1 MKRGLSS
8 IVATV
13 LIVLL
18 VILLVGVIWVTLFP
32 MLNEGSEF
40 DFSGDVQI
48 ISSEGYTVYD
58 SDLKYAGVQVGVSAD
73 AVDLDR
79 IRLTFLFDGESRSNV
94 FPAPEAGQTKTY
106 LINLSGEEYEQPASV
121 SISPIDIFGKEGEIT
136 STAELKTG
144 DLADASGELLSLTGD
159 FVEGDVSSGDSG
171 GDLGEETVP
180 KEEVCIEAGLDCRF
194 ENESVCLAAGCEPRW
209 VGMGDDY
216 NCFVNWTEQGFP
228 AGPAGG
234 FCTDIG
240 SDENR
245 CRNAAWCEYFDFD
258 FDGILEE
265 VCRRCTWGGSSCYIV
280 GEDWSGSC
288 PDF

>member
-18 VILLVGVIWVTLFP
+18 VILLVGVIWVNLFP

-180 KEEVCIEAGLDCRF
+180 KKRFALKLVWIVVLKMRVFVWLLDVNLDGLEWEMIIIVLLIGLNKDF
-194 ENESVCLAAGCEPRW
+194 LQGLLGGFVQISGVMKID
-209 VGMGDDY
+209 VGMLLGASIS
-216 NCFVNWTEQGFP
+216 TLTLMGF
-228 AGPAGG
+228 
-234 FCTDIG
+234 
-240 SDENR
+240 
-245 CRNAAWCEYFDFD
+245 
-258 FDGILEE
+258 
-265 VCRRCTWGGSSCYIV
+265 
-280 GEDWSGSC
+280 
-288 PDF
+288 